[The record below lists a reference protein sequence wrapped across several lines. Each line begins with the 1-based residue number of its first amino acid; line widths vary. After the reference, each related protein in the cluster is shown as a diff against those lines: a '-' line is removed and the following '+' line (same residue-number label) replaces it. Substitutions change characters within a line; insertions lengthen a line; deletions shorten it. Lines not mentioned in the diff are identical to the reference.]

1 MTKETTET
9 SVALIKYN
17 IGEINKKLVKVDR
30 NIEKLAEDREEIK
43 QLDLRLTMIEKI
55 VYGLVAIVLTTV
67 MGAILTL
74 VIIRK

>member
-1 MTKETTET
+1 MIKETTET